1 MARLYLTGGLRIEGP
16 DGTIGG
22 ADLPGHQGRVA
33 FVALAVERHPIS
45 HDGLADI
52 IWDNA
57 PPAQWKSALAAV
69 VSKTRSLITTIG
81 LDGTSLLSS
90 IGGTYTFTP
99 PPEMWIDLEHAYRRL
114 DRAEGAL
121 RHGDHTG
128 AAGDATVASAILR
141 RPLLAGESC
150 LWLDR
155 ARRHQADALYRSFI
169 TLASAW
175 NQIGDHQLAAAT
187 AESAVAL
194 DPYRELG
201 HRLLIEAERARGDS
215 GAALRALERCE
226 QVLTEQL
233 GVRPSP
239 ETLRLAAL
247 VRSKPDDEA

>member
-1 MARLYLTGGLRIEGP
+1 
-16 DGTIGG
+16 
-22 ADLPGHQGRVA
+22 V
-33 FVALAVERHPIS
+33 
-45 HDGLADI
+45 
-52 IWDNA
+52 
-57 PPAQWKSALAAV
+57 
-69 VSKTRSLITTIG
+69 
-81 LDGTSLLSS
+81 LSS

-247 VRSKPDDEA
+247 VRTKPDE

>member
-57 PPAQWKSALAAV
+57 PPRQWKSALAAV
-69 VSKTRSLITTIG
+69 VSKTRSLITTTG
-81 LDGTSLLSS
+81 LDGTSVLSS
-90 IGGTYTFTP
+90 AGGTYTFTP
-99 PPEMWIDLEHAYRRL
+99 PAEMWIDLEHAYRCL

-128 AAGDATVASAILR
+128 AVGDATVASAILR

-150 LWLDR
+150 R
-155 ARRHQADALYRSFI
+155 GSIGHAVTRPTRCIAASSRSPLPGTRSATTNSLPSPPSPPSRSTRI
-169 TLASAW
+169 ASS
-175 NQIGDHQLAAAT
+175 AT
-187 AESAVAL
+187 AS
-194 DPYRELG
+194 
-201 HRLLIEAERARGDS
+201 
-215 GAALRALERCE
+215 
-226 QVLTEQL
+226 
-233 GVRPSP
+233 
-239 ETLRLAAL
+239 
-247 VRSKPDDEA
+247 